1 MSRLELPDNKSLA
14 EIEPLKDIIEEIM
27 GFVPN
32 SLLQMGRHP
41 AIAKAIVEL
50 AAIVMSPDHG
60 TVDVE
65 LKYLIAHIAS
75 SAAGCR
81 YCMAHT
87 AHSANKVGS
96 TADRIENVWEFASS
110 PYFTDAEKAVLGFAR
125 DAAVLPNAVTDA
137 GFEELKQFYSADE
150 ITEIVSVISLFG
162 FLNRWNDTFA
172 TELEETPLA
181 FAKTLNQ

>member
-1 MSRLELPDNKSLA
+1 MPRLENPDNESLA
-14 EIEPLKDIIEEIM
+14 EIEPLKEIIEEIM
-27 GFVPN
+27 GFLPN

-41 AIAKAIVEL
+41 AIAKGIVGL
-50 AAIVMSPDHG
+50 AATIMSPDHG

-65 LKYLIAHIAS
+65 LKYLVGHIAS

-87 AHSANKVGS
+87 AHSANKVGVS
-96 TADRIENVWEFASS
+96 ADKIDNVWEFASS
-110 PYFTDAEKAVLGFAR
+110 PLFTDAEKVALGFAR

-137 GFEELKQFYSADE
+137 GFEELKKYYSGDE
-150 ITEIVSVISLFG
+150 IVEIVSVISLFG

-172 TELEETPLA
+172 TELEESPLA
-181 FAKTLNQ
+181 FAKTLA